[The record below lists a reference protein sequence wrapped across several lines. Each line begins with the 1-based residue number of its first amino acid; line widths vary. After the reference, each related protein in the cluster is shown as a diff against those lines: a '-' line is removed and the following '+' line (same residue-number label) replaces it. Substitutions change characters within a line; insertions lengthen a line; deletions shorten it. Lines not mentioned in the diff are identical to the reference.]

1 MPNNNNILGGSK
13 IIKLAKPSTTK
24 KALKKKV
31 IVKKSVTLAP
41 GKSKPVKVKKV
52 KIKPVSIYGTT
63 FVKSSYKHKPL
74 KKLPKNPKLS
84 SYYRGA
90 EDKKLKDLAK
100 FRGQLSPIIISDRSQ
115 CDEALGNID
124 CNGNNYCYI
133 CLSKLI
139 PHIDVYTQ
147 CKNAGNITA
156 WNTATHPNFTDTE
169 KFYPQCEHVIAC
181 KTTSDDLN
189 PWYMNFMMYSLHKKL
204 LNFFSIQPEQD
215 IRQFATTY
223 TRPLPHLPSTDVKYL
238 EYFLKIIIRMNY
250 EWSHA
255 ICNNIKSNL
264 EFANYI
270 SGHYS
275 INNSNINHV
284 LNMLFEFD
292 TNYFDNIEVKL
303 GNHLIPPNPF
313 LINLNNLSASSD
325 KVPIISE
332 ASKSIN
338 SRVQFI
344 LDELKYS
351 RTLSL
356 GGKGFNK
363 FRHRSVNAPFASLLP
378 THGGGKAD
386 EFIRKIKSKNNNNNL
401 NTNIDFNEID
411 IDFNSI
417 TIPDNENDFKKFIKN
432 IHKTIFIEMLK
443 KEANIDIRE
452 FERKITSVNIFIF
465 TNNILDYLVRLIS
478 EFEIDDYF
486 FQEVIHIFNS
496 DINNIET
503 NIKNLYE
510 FIKINK
516 KVNRDTNVYEDIKD
530 AENKKSYE
538 FLIKLMIDI
547 LYNNPTKDNYIK
559 EFEETCIEELDALN
573 DSTLKSDYLKFLSF
587 NNSDILNRYKIML
600 ENICEK
606 TSKETIKKH
615 LFIINFFKKIYNKLF
630 SPTDEKDFYNMCL
643 IYFRLCIGYG
653 HLYNKNLKYD
663 KSKLADSTSL
673 NDRLKIIKEAD
684 KFLKKMNLSSEINQ
698 KDFKL
703 LKGYHKYLSTIQ
715 ESNISSK

>member
-1 MPNNNNILGGSK
+1 MVENNHILGGVMKKPSSTKPSK
-13 IIKLAKPSTTK
+13 PKGTAIIKTKGTILPKP
-24 KALKKKV
+24 
-31 IVKKSVTLAP
+31 
-41 GKSKPVKVKKV
+41 KPVKVK
-52 KIKPVSIYGTT
+52 PVSKFGTI
-63 FVKSSYKHKPL
+63 FVKSSYIHKSL
-74 KKLPKNPKLS
+74 KKQPKNPNLS
-84 SYYRGA
+84 TYYRGA
-90 EDKKLKDLAK
+90 EDKKIKDFAK

-139 PHIDVYTQ
+139 PHFDVYTQ
-147 CKNAGNITA
+147 CKVASKITA
-156 WNTATHPNFTDTE
+156 WNTTTLPNFTDTE

-204 LNFFSIQPEQD
+204 LNFFSIPPEQN

-223 TRPLPHLPSTDVKYL
+223 TRPLHHLPSTDVKYL

-270 SGHYS
+270 SGNYL

-284 LNMLFEFD
+284 LNMLFEND
-292 TNYFDNIEVKL
+292 KNYFDNIEVKL
-303 GNHLIPPNPF
+303 GNHLINTTPPDPYK
-313 LINLNNLSASSD
+313 INLNSLSASTN
-325 KVPIISE
+325 KTPIKFE
-332 ASKSIN
+332 ALNSIN

-351 RTLSL
+351 RTLPL

-363 FRHRSVNAPFASLLP
+363 FRHRSVSAPFASSLP
-378 THGGGKAD
+378 RQGGGKGD
-386 EFIRKIKSKNNNNNL
+386 EFIRKITSKNNNNNL

-411 IDFNSI
+411 IDFDKI
-417 TIPDNENDFKKFIKN
+417 IIPNDDDDFKKFIKN

-443 KEANIDIRE
+443 KEANKDINE
-452 FERKITSVNIFIF
+452 FERKITSVNIIIF
-465 TNNILDYLVRLIS
+465 TDNILDYLVRLIS

-503 NIKNLYE
+503 NIINLYE

-538 FLIKLMIDI
+538 DLIKLMIDI
-547 LYNNPTKDNYIK
+547 LYKNPTKDKYIK
-559 EFEETCIEELDALN
+559 EFEKTCIKELDPLN
-573 DSTLKSDYLKFLSF
+573 LESDYLKFLSF
-587 NNSDILNRYKIML
+587 NNPDILKKYKEML
-600 ENICEK
+600 NNIYIK
-606 TSKETIKKH
+606 TSEETIKKH
-615 LFIINFFKKIYNKLF
+615 LFIINFFKKIYNNLF
-630 SPTDEKDFYNMCL
+630 SPNDEKDFYNMCL

-653 HLYNKNLKYD
+653 HLYKKNLKYD

-673 NDRLKIIKEAD
+673 NVRLDKIKEID
-684 KFLKKMNLSSEINQ
+684 DFLTKITLIPKLNE
-698 KDFKL
+698 KDFKK
-703 LKGYHKYLSTIQ
+703 LKEDHIYLSTIQ
-715 ESNISSK
+715 ESI